1 MRLKETRKILKY
13 VSLLKKRVEICVKFK
28 ELLNRFNTAC
38 SLMEE
43 QDFKTDCTLMF
54 HVGMNEY
61 NKTSSLERNS

>member
-13 VSLLKKRVEICVKFK
+13 VSLLKNGLEVCVKFK
-28 ELLNRFNTAC
+28 KRVLNRRFNIAC
-38 SLMEE
+38 SLWRE

-61 NKTSSLERNS
+61 VKLLP

>member
-28 ELLNRFNTAC
+28 KGVLNRFNTAC
-38 SLMEE
+38 SMWRE

-61 NKTSSLERNS
+61 VKLLP